1 MATGLN
7 SVRYVIEAVDKVTS
21 VYRNVIKTTGE
32 VAKKHEAVNT
42 AVRKSQAMIT
52 SLGNGMRTVLSGMSS
67 FAGAVRDKIVS
78 VGSTLAGL
86 GKSLLSSFSFGEAM
100 HVFTMLTDEASKLNG
115 TVSMTKD
122 IFGKSFDV
130 VDNMS
135 RQAADS
141 MGMSRQ
147 AALKSANG
155 FGELFRSLG
164 YGKEKVSELSV
175 ASVRLVNDLASARGM
190 TQEDAMN
197 AYTAAIDGNADAAM
211 RLGVS
216 LDDTKIRQ
224 RALQMGLI
232 KSAKDAIPDYVRSQA
247 AMAEVIE
254 QTTSV
259 QGHFIR
265 NMDSDRNATLRLT
278 AAQDDLKAKLG
289 EGLLPIKIKL
299 LEVMND
305 TVTWANNN
313 IEKVKSWSMVALG
326 LGGVL
331 VGMYVAATMISG
343 VASIYT
349 AISGAMSLLRGST
362 MLATIE
368 TTAFN
373 LVASISPF
381 GWIGIVIGAIVL
393 LSDHFAGLRDKLM
406 TFFEPVKRVFL
417 SAFEWIYDHVIKP
430 MFGWM
435 ENIFKIKI
443 PKPSAVKATESPLTA
458 DTYAS
463 STLASGGRK
472 ASKDIGVKRRNDAL
486 VSGQGK
492 EVKNI
497 SIRIDKLVE
506 SLNINTTSLGMST
519 SQLKGEIERVLL
531 SAVNEV
537 NYQ

>member
-141 MGMSRQ
+141 MGLSRQ

-362 MLATIE
+362 MLATIA

>member
-362 MLATIE
+362 MLATIA

>member
-1 MATGLN
+1 M
-7 SVRYVIEAVDKVTS
+7 
-21 VYRNVIKTTGE
+21 
-32 VAKKHEAVNT
+32 
-42 AVRKSQAMIT
+42 
-52 SLGNGMRTVLSGMSS
+52 
-67 FAGAVRDKIVS
+67 
-78 VGSTLAGL
+78 
-86 GKSLLSSFSFGEAM
+86 
-100 HVFTMLTDEASKLNG
+100 
-115 TVSMTKD
+115 
-122 IFGKSFDV
+122 
-130 VDNMS
+130 
-135 RQAADS
+135 
-141 MGMSRQ
+141 
-147 AALKSANG
+147 
-155 FGELFRSLG
+155 
-164 YGKEKVSELSV
+164 
-175 ASVRLVNDLASARGM
+175 
-190 TQEDAMN
+190 
-197 AYTAAIDGNADAAM
+197 
-211 RLGVS
+211 
-216 LDDTKIRQ
+216 
-224 RALQMGLI
+224 
-232 KSAKDAIPDYVRSQA
+232 
-247 AMAEVIE
+247 
-254 QTTSV
+254 
-259 QGHFIR
+259 
-265 NMDSDRNATLRLT
+265 T

-362 MLATIE
+362 MLATIA

>member
-1 MATGLN
+1 
-7 SVRYVIEAVDKVTS
+7 VTS

-175 ASVRLVNDLASARGM
+175 ASVRLVNDLVSARGM

-362 MLATIE
+362 MLATIA